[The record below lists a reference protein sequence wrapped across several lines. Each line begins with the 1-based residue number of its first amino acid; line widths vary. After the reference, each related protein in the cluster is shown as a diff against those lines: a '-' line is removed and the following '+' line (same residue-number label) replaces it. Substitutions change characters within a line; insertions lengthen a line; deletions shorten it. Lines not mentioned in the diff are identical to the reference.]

1 MSIYLSKHTPE
12 LEESLHYFERVA
24 PEAAPVSWCPA
35 CRCAPESRRAA
46 VSQSDSESEG
56 GDQPSA
62 ENSASSGSRSTSLN
76 NPKKPDP
83 KKVRLEEEGRQKKR
97 EREKKNA
104 RCSKLLF
111 AAICRELSSGV
122 DFFFFFFLCCER
134 KEKSSKAQ
142 S

>member
-1 MSIYLSKHTPE
+1 MHVYLFMSQHTPK
-12 LEESLHYFERVA
+12 LKVSLHYSERVA
-24 PEAAPVSWCPA
+24 PEAALVGWCPA

-97 EREKKNA
+97 EREKKKREVLQTSVRRYLQRIVF
-104 RCSKLLF
+104 RC
-111 AAICRELSSGV
+111 
-122 DFFFFFFLCCER
+122 
-134 KEKSSKAQ
+134 
-142 S
+142 